1 VFALLVPSCCD
12 KSGTCHHL
20 VTRLMTHL
28 RIKLYCLATRVK
40 TLKLLQICK
49 QVVTRLLL
57 SRYQDVFA
65 LLVPSCC
72 VWNKLLSSCYKVDDG
87 NRLATS
93 CSSLFVTSYY
103 ELVVINLSTP
113 CYVQTISDSLE
124 QVCWPH
130 QPCYKM
136 IDDVTTCS
144 ARYLRVYTT

>member
-1 VFALLVPSCCD
+1 MFALLVPSCCD
-12 KSGTCHHL
+12 KSGTTCHHL

-28 RIKLYCLATRVK
+28 RIKLLLGYTRENA
-40 TLKLLQICK
+40 
-49 QVVTRLLL
+49 QVVTELQTGCNKVVRL

-93 CSSLFVTSYY
+93 CSRLFVTSYY
-103 ELVVINLSTP
+103 ELAVINLSTP
-113 CYVQTISDSLE
+113 CCVQTISDSLE

-136 IDDVTTCS
+136 IDDVTTC
-144 ARYLRVYTT
+144 LRVYTA